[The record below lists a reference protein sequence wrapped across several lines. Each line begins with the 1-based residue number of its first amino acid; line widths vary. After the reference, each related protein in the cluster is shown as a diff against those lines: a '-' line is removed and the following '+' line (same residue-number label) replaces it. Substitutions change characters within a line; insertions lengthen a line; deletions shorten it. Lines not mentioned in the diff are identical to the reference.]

1 MAAWFWYFVLYSFLG
16 FLVEVVFARITHNPK
31 RDRKCLYFL
40 PLCPVYGLGV
50 LLMLALP
57 AARSNSWLLFLWAA
71 LSATGAEY
79 LSLIHI

>member
-1 MAAWFWYFVLYSFLG
+1 MGESLLMAAWFWYFVLYSFLG

-50 LLMLALP
+50 L
-57 AARSNSWLLFLWAA
+57 
-71 LSATGAEY
+71 
-79 LSLIHI
+79 